1 MSAATPSAQLTAFA
15 PRIRIRRGLSV
26 GFMVIAL
33 LAISASM
40 IMLGAL
46 VVEIIVDGGAR
57 LFTDGDATTLES
69 RGQTLLDLPTPAG
82 MGWLAWVLP
91 VAILLPVVGPRLI
104 HSLTPARSTGLT
116 FGLSQPAERA
126 VGLLA
131 MLPAAIFVHLLY
143 VRFES
148 AYYIEYAKAIGVDG
162 ASGNLVQLFGEAEG
176 FQFVRLVVVG
186 LALPL
191 GLLAFG
197 WFRSQSLRRP
207 SLIIPAILIAAWV
220 VYLFLDPFFL
230 SSYPSRK
237 PAEAGLFSAIT
248 GTFYM
253 MAITAALAFPLGVGA
268 AVYLEEYARRNWFS
282 RMIQVNISNLAGV
295 PSIIYGLLG
304 LQVFVR
310 VLEFERSVLAG
321 ACTMALLV
329 MPIII
334 VSAQEALRTVPPSM
348 REAAYAVGATRWQ
361 VIRFHVLPYA
371 FGGMLT
377 GNILAMSRAIG
388 ETAPLIAIGAL
399 TFIAF
404 LADSPTD
411 DFTVMPIQVFNWVA
425 RPQAG
430 FHEIAASAIIVLMV
444 ILLLMNAAAIIM
456 RQRTRTDW

>member
-1 MSAATPSAQLTAFA
+1 MSAGTPTAGITPYA
-15 PRIRIRRGLSV
+15 PRIRARRSLSV

-33 LAISASM
+33 LAITASM
-40 IMLGAL
+40 LMLGAL
-46 VVEIIVDGGAR
+46 IVEILVDGAAR
-57 LFTDGDATTLES
+57 LFTDGSATAQEVRGATLI
-69 RGQTLLDLPTPAG
+69 DLPTPEN
-82 MGWLAWVLP
+82 MNWLAWAMPVSILLPFLGLRVVRSLIADIPALAERAIGFATTLP
-91 VAILLPVVGPRLI
+91 VA
-104 HSLTPARSTGLT
+104 A
-116 FGLSQPAERA
+116 
-126 VGLLA
+126 
-131 MLPAAIFVHLLY
+131 FVHILY

-162 ASGNLVQLFGEAEG
+162 ASGNIFQLFGEASG
-176 FQFVRLVVVG
+176 FQFVRLIVAG
-186 LALPL
+186 LILPL
-191 GLLAFG
+191 GIIAAG
-197 WFRSQSLRRP
+197 WFWSNRLRRP
-207 SLIIPAILIAAWV
+207 SLLLPVIATAAWV

-230 SSYPSRK
+230 SSYPSRL
-237 PAEAGLFSAIT
+237 PAQAGLFSAIT
-248 GTFYM
+248 GTLYM
-253 MAITAALAFPLGVGA
+253 MVITAAVAFPLGVGA
-268 AVYLEEYARRNWFS
+268 AIYLEEYARRNWFS

-361 VIRFHVLPYA
+361 VVRFHVLPYA

-411 DFTVMPIQVFNWVA
+411 DFTVMPIQVFNWVT
-425 RPQAG
+425 RPQSG
-430 FHEIAASAIIVLMV
+430 FHEIAASGIIVLMLV
-444 ILLLMNAAAIIM
+444 LLVMNAAAIIM

>member
-1 MSAATPSAQLTAFA
+1 MSAATPTAGITPYA
-15 PRIRIRRGLSV
+15 PRIRARRGLSV

-33 LAISASM
+33 LAITASM
-40 IMLGAL
+40 LMLGAL
-46 VVEIIVDGGAR
+46 IVEILVDGAAR
-57 LFTDGDATTLES
+57 LFTDGSATAQEVRGATLI
-69 RGQTLLDLPTPAG
+69 DLPTPEN
-82 MGWLAWVLP
+82 MNWLAWAMP
-91 VAILLPVVGPRLI
+91 VAILLPFLGLRVVRSLI
-104 HSLTPARSTGLT
+104 ADIPAL
-116 FGLSQPAERA
+116 AERA
-126 VGLLA
+126 IGFA
-131 MLPAAIFVHLLY
+131 TTLPVAVFVHILY

-162 ASGNLVQLFGEAEG
+162 ASGNIFQLLAEASG
-176 FQFVRLVVVG
+176 FQFVRLIVAG
-186 LALPL
+186 LILPL
-191 GLLAFG
+191 GIIAAG
-197 WFRSQSLRRP
+197 WFWSNRLRRP
-207 SLIIPAILIAAWV
+207 SLLLPAIATAAWV

-230 SSYPSRK
+230 SSYPSRL
-237 PAEAGLFSAIT
+237 PAQAGLFSAIT
-248 GTFYM
+248 GTLYM
-253 MAITAALAFPLGVGA
+253 MVITAAVAFPLGVGA
-268 AVYLEEYARRNWFS
+268 AIYLEEYARRNWFS

-361 VIRFHVLPYA
+361 VVRFHVLPYA

-411 DFTVMPIQVFNWVA
+411 DFTVMPIQVFNWVT
-425 RPQAG
+425 RPQSG
-430 FHEIAASAIIVLMV
+430 FHEIAASGIIVLMLV
-444 ILLLMNAAAIIM
+444 LLVMNAAAIIM

>member
-1 MSAATPSAQLTAFA
+1 MSAAAPPAQFTAYA
-15 PRIRIRRGLSV
+15 PRVRARRAISIA
-26 GFMVIAL
+26 FMVIAL
-33 LAISASM
+33 LAITVSVL
-40 IMLGAL
+40 MLGAL
-46 VVEIIVDGGAR
+46 IVEIAVDGAAR
-57 LFTDGDATTLES
+57 LFTDGGAVSVQARDGS
-69 RGQTLLDLPTPAG
+69 VVSDLPTPEG
-82 MGWLAWVLP
+82 TGWLSWVLP
-91 VAILLPVVGPRLI
+91 IAILLPFVGPRVV
-104 HSLTPARSTGLT
+104 HSIVTDVPRIAERLMGLT
-116 FGLSQPAERA
+116 VAA
-126 VGLLA
+126 
-131 MLPAAIFVHLLY
+131 PAAVFLHILY

-148 AYYIEYAKAIGVDG
+148 AYLIEYAKAVDIDG
-162 ASGNLVQLFGEAEG
+162 ATGNIFQLFGEASG
-176 FQFVRLVVVG
+176 FQFVRLLLIG
-186 LALPL
+186 IGLPLAL
-191 GLLAFG
+191 LLMG
-197 WFRSQSLRRP
+197 WFWSHRMRKP
-207 SLIIPAILIAAWV
+207 SLLIPAILIGAWI
-220 VYLFLDPFFL
+220 VYLFMDPWFL
-230 SSYPSRK
+230 SSYPSRS
-237 PAEAGLFSAIT
+237 PSGAGIFSAVT

-253 MAITAALAFPLGVGA
+253 MTITAAIAFPLGVGA

-361 VIRFHVLPYA
+361 VVRHHVLPYA

-411 DFTVMPIQVFNWVA
+411 DFTVMPIQIYNWVA

>member
-1 MSAATPSAQLTAFA
+1 MSAASPTAGITPYA
-15 PRIRIRRGLSV
+15 PRIRARRGLSV

-33 LAISASM
+33 LAITASM
-40 IMLGAL
+40 LMLGAL
-46 VVEIIVDGGAR
+46 IVEILVDGAAR
-57 LFTDGDATTLES
+57 LFTDGSATAQEVRGATLI
-69 RGQTLLDLPTPAG
+69 DLPTPEN
-82 MGWLAWVLP
+82 MNWLAWAMPVSILLPFLGLRVVRSLIADIPALAERAIGFATTLP
-91 VAILLPVVGPRLI
+91 VAV
-104 HSLTPARSTGLT
+104 
-116 FGLSQPAERA
+116 
-126 VGLLA
+126 
-131 MLPAAIFVHLLY
+131 FVHILY

-162 ASGNLVQLFGEAEG
+162 ASGNIFQLFAEASG
-176 FQFVRLVVVG
+176 FQFVRLIVAG
-186 LALPL
+186 LILPL
-191 GLLAFG
+191 GIIAAG
-197 WFRSQSLRRP
+197 WFWSNRLRRP
-207 SLIIPAILIAAWV
+207 SLLLPAIATAAWV

-230 SSYPSRK
+230 SSYPSRL
-237 PAEAGLFSAIT
+237 PAQAGLFSAIT
-248 GTFYM
+248 GTLYM
-253 MAITAALAFPLGVGA
+253 MVITAAVAFPLGVGA
-268 AVYLEEYARRNWFS
+268 AIYLEEYARRNWFS

-361 VIRFHVLPYA
+361 VVRFHVLPYA

-411 DFTVMPIQVFNWVA
+411 DFTVMPIQVFNWVT
-425 RPQAG
+425 RPQSG
-430 FHEIAASAIIVLMV
+430 FHEIAASGIIVLMLV
-444 ILLLMNAAAIIM
+444 LLVMNAAAIIM

>member
-1 MSAATPSAQLTAFA
+1 MSAAAPSAQLAAFS
-15 PRIRIRRGLSV
+15 PRVRIRRGVSV
-26 GFMVIAL
+26 GFMVAAL
-33 LAISASM
+33 LAIAISM

-46 VVEIIVDGGAR
+46 VVEIAVDGAAR
-57 LFTDGDATTLES
+57 LFTDGGEVS
-69 RGQTLLDLPTPAG
+69 REARDGSIVTDLPTPQG
-82 MGWLAWVLP
+82 MGWMIWAVP
-91 VAILLPVVGPRLI
+91 VAILLPFIGPRLVN
-104 HSLTPARSTGLT
+104 SLVAGLP
-116 FGLSQPAERA
+116 QIAERA
-126 VGLLA
+126 IALIVVA
-131 MLPAAIFVHLLY
+131 PAAIFVHILY

-148 AYYIEYAKAIGVDG
+148 AYFVEYAKAVGIDG
-162 ASGNLVQLFGEAEG
+162 ASGNILQLFGEASG
-176 FQFVRLVVVG
+176 FQIVRLLVLG
-186 LALPL
+186 ILLPL
-191 GLLAFG
+191 GILAAG
-197 WFRSQSLRRP
+197 WFWSQRLRKP
-207 SLIIPAILIAAWV
+207 SLLIPAIMIVAWV
-220 VYLFLDPFFL
+220 VYLFMDPWFL
-230 SSYPSRK
+230 SSFPSRK
-237 PAEAGLFSAIT
+237 PSDAGIFSAVT
-248 GTFYM
+248 GTLYM
-253 MAITAALAFPLGVGA
+253 MVITAAIAFPLGVGA
-268 AVYLEEYARRNWFS
+268 AIYLEEYARRNWFS
-282 RMIQVNISNLAGV
+282 RMIQVNVSNLAGV

-334 VSAQEALRTVPPSM
+334 VSAQEALRTVPPSI

-411 DFTVMPIQVFNWVA
+411 DFTVLPIQVFNWVA

>member
-1 MSAATPSAQLTAFA
+1 MTAAAPAAGSGGLARYTP
-15 PRIRIRRGLSV
+15 RVRVRRTVSV
-26 GFMVIAL
+26 GFMVAAL
-33 LAISASM
+33 LAIAISM

-46 VVEIIVDGGAR
+46 IVEIAVDGAAR
-57 LFTDGDATTLES
+57 LFTDGAAVTKEY
-69 RGQTLLDLPTPAG
+69 RGELITDSPTPEG
-82 MGWLAWVLP
+82 MAWFTWALP
-91 VAILLPVVGPRLI
+91 VAILLPFVGPRLVY
-104 HSLTPARSTGLT
+104 SLMPQLSELAGKLIGL
-116 FGLSQPAERA
+116 AA
-126 VGLLA
+126 VA
-131 MLPAAIFVHLLY
+131 PAAIFLHLLY

-148 AYYIEYAKAIGVDG
+148 VYFIEYWRDHDG
-162 ASGNLVQLFGEAEG
+162 ANGHIFSLFGDAEG
-176 FQFVRLVVVG
+176 FQIVRLLIVG
-186 LALPL
+186 LGLPL
-191 GLLAFG
+191 AILAAG
-197 WFRSQSLRRP
+197 WLGSRRLRRP
-207 SLIIPAILIAAWV
+207 SLVIPGIMILAWII
-220 VYLFLDPFFL
+220 YLFMDPHFL
-230 SSYPSRK
+230 SAFPSRR
-237 PAEAGLFSAIT
+237 PQDAGIFSSLT
-248 GTFYM
+248 GTLYM
-253 MAITAALAFPLGVGA
+253 MTITAAVAFPLGVGA

-361 VIRFHVLPYA
+361 VIRYHVLPYA

-411 DFTVMPIQVFNWVA
+411 DFTVLPIQIFNWVT
-425 RPQAG
+425 RPQSG
-430 FHEIAASAIIVLMV
+430 FHEIAASTIIVLLAM
-444 ILLLMNAAAIIM
+444 LLLMNAAAIIM

>member
-1 MSAATPSAQLTAFA
+1 MSAASPTAGITPYA
-15 PRIRIRRGLSV
+15 PRIRARRGLSV

-33 LAISASM
+33 LAITASM
-40 IMLGAL
+40 LMLGAL
-46 VVEIIVDGGAR
+46 IVEIAVDGAAR
-57 LFTDGDATTLES
+57 LFTDGSATVQEVRGATLI
-69 RGQTLLDLPTPAG
+69 DLPTPEN
-82 MGWLAWVLP
+82 MNWLAWAMP
-91 VAILLPVVGPRLI
+91 VAILLPFLGLRVVRSLI
-104 HSLTPARSTGLT
+104 ADIPAL
-116 FGLSQPAERA
+116 AERA
-126 VGLLA
+126 IGFA
-131 MLPAAIFVHLLY
+131 TTLPVAVFVHILY

-162 ASGNLVQLFGEAEG
+162 ASGNIFQLFAEASG
-176 FQFVRLVVVG
+176 FQFVRLIVAG
-186 LALPL
+186 LILPL
-191 GLLAFG
+191 GIIAAG
-197 WFRSQSLRRP
+197 WFWSNRLRRP
-207 SLIIPAILIAAWV
+207 SLLLPAIATAAWV

-230 SSYPSRK
+230 SSYPSRL
-237 PAEAGLFSAIT
+237 PAQAGLFSAIT
-248 GTFYM
+248 GTLYM
-253 MAITAALAFPLGVGA
+253 MVITAAVAFPLGVGA
-268 AVYLEEYARRNWFS
+268 AIYLEEYARRNWFS

-411 DFTVMPIQVFNWVA
+411 DFTVMPIQVFNWVT
-425 RPQAG
+425 RPQSG
-430 FHEIAASAIIVLMV
+430 FHEIAASGIIVLMLV
-444 ILLLMNAAAIIM
+444 LLVMNAAAIVM

>member
-1 MSAATPSAQLTAFA
+1 MSAAAPTARFTSFA
-15 PRIRIRRGLSV
+15 PRVRFRRSLSV
-26 GFMVIAL
+26 GFMVFAL
-33 LAISASM
+33 LAIAISM

-46 VVEIIVDGGAR
+46 IVEIAVDGAAR
-57 LFTDGDATTLES
+57 LFTDGAAVERET
-69 RGQTLLDLPTPAG
+69 RGGGIVTDLPTPQG
-82 MGWLAWVLP
+82 MGWMIWALP
-91 VAILLPVVGPRLI
+91 VAILLPFIGPRLI
-104 HSLTPARSTGLT
+104 NSLVPGL
-116 FGLSQPAERA
+116 PRIAERA
-126 VGLLA
+126 LGFIVVA
-131 MLPAAIFVHLLY
+131 PAAIFVHILY

-148 AYYIEYAKAIGVDG
+148 AYFVEYAKAVGIDG
-162 ASGNLVQLFGEAEG
+162 ASGNLLQLFGEASG
-176 FQFVRLVVVG
+176 FQIVRLLVMG
-186 LALPL
+186 LLLPL
-191 GLLAFG
+191 GILAAG
-197 WFRSQSLRRP
+197 WFWSQRMRKP
-207 SLIIPAILIAAWV
+207 SLLIPAIMIIAWV
-220 VYLFLDPFFL
+220 VYLFMDPWFL

-237 PAEAGLFSAIT
+237 PADAGVFSAVT
-248 GTFYM
+248 GTLYM
-253 MAITAALAFPLGVGA
+253 MVITAAIAFPLGVGA

-411 DFTVMPIQVFNWVA
+411 DFTVLPIQVFNWVA

>member
-1 MSAATPSAQLTAFA
+1 MSAAAPSAQLTAYA
-15 PRIRIRRGLSV
+15 PRVRARRSISV

-33 LAISASM
+33 LAITVS
-40 IMLGAL
+40 ILMLGAL
-46 VVEIIVDGGAR
+46 IVEIAVDGAAR
-57 LFTDGDATTLES
+57 LFTDGGAVSVEARDGS
-69 RGQTLLDLPTPAG
+69 IVSDLPTPEG
-82 MGWLAWVLP
+82 MGWLRWVLP
-91 VAILLPVVGPRLI
+91 IAILLPFVGPRLV
-104 HSLTPARSTGLT
+104 HSIMADVPRITERVMGL
-116 FGLSQPAERA
+116 A
-126 VGLLA
+126 VVAPVAVFLH
-131 MLPAAIFVHLLY
+131 ILY

-148 AYYIEYAKAIGVDG
+148 AYFIEYAKAVDIDG
-162 ASGNLVQLFGEAEG
+162 AAGNIFQLFGEASG
-176 FQFVRLVVVG
+176 FQIVRLVIMG
-186 LALPL
+186 IGLPLAL
-191 GLLAFG
+191 LLMG
-197 WFRSQSLRRP
+197 WFWSHRMRKP
-207 SLIIPAILIAAWV
+207 SLLIPAILIGAWI
-220 VYLFLDPFFL
+220 VYLFMDPWFL
-230 SSYPSRK
+230 SSYPSRS
-237 PAEAGLFSAIT
+237 PSGAGIFSAVT

-253 MAITAALAFPLGVGA
+253 MTITAAIAFPLGVGA

-361 VIRFHVLPYA
+361 VVRHHVLPYA

-411 DFTVMPIQVFNWVA
+411 DFTVMPIQIYNWVA

>member
-15 PRIRIRRGLSV
+15 PRIRVRRGLSV
-26 GFMVIAL
+26 GFMVVAL
-33 LAISASM
+33 LAITVSM
-40 IMLGAL
+40 LMLGAL
-46 VVEIIVDGGAR
+46 IVEIAVDGAAR
-57 LFTDGDATTLES
+57 LFTDGSATSQEARGETLV
-69 RGQTLLDLPTPAG
+69 DLPTPGG
-82 MGWLAWVLP
+82 MSWLSWALP
-91 VAILLPVVGPRLI
+91 VAILLPF
-104 HSLTPARSTGLT
+104 
-116 FGLSQPAERA
+116 FGLRVVRSMTSDRFTLTQWAERA
-126 VGLLA
+126 IGFLA
-131 MLPAAIFVHLLY
+131 TLPAAIFVHILY

-148 AYYIEYAKAIGVDG
+148 AYYIEYAKAIGIDG
-162 ASGNLVQLFGEAEG
+162 ASGNIFQLFGEASG
-176 FQFVRLVVVG
+176 FQFVRLIAAG
-186 LALPL
+186 LVLPL
-191 GLLAFG
+191 GILAAG
-197 WFRSQSLRRP
+197 WFWSHRLRRP
-207 SLIIPAILIAAWV
+207 SLLLPGIAVAAWIL
-220 VYLFLDPFFL
+220 YLFLDPLFL
-230 SSYPSRK
+230 SSYPSRV
-237 PAEAGLFSAIT
+237 PAQAGLFSAIT
-248 GTFYM
+248 GTLYM
-253 MAITAALAFPLGVGA
+253 MVITAAIAFPLGVGA
-268 AVYLEEYARRNWFS
+268 AIYLEEYARRNWFS

-329 MPIII
+329 MPIIV

-411 DFTVMPIQVFNWVA
+411 DFTVMPIQVFNWVT
-425 RPQAG
+425 RPQSG
-430 FHEIAASAIIVLMV
+430 FHEIAASGIIVLMLV
-444 ILLLMNAAAIIM
+444 LLVMNATAIVM

>member
-1 MSAATPSAQLTAFA
+1 MSAAIPTAGITPYA
-15 PRIRIRRGLSV
+15 PRIRARRGLSV

-33 LAISASM
+33 LAITASM
-40 IMLGAL
+40 LMLGAL
-46 VVEIIVDGGAR
+46 IVEILVDGAAR
-57 LFTDGDATTLES
+57 LFTDGSATVQEVRGETLI
-69 RGQTLLDLPTPAG
+69 DLPTPEN
-82 MGWLAWVLP
+82 MNWLAWAMP
-91 VAILLPVVGPRLI
+91 VAILLPFLGLRIVRSLI
-104 HSLTPARSTGLT
+104 ADIPAL
-116 FGLSQPAERA
+116 AERA
-126 VGLLA
+126 IGFA
-131 MLPAAIFVHLLY
+131 TTLPVALFVHILY

-148 AYYIEYAKAIGVDG
+148 AYYIEYAKTIGVDG
-162 ASGNLVQLFGEAEG
+162 ASGNIFQLFGEASG
-176 FQFVRLVVVG
+176 FQFVRLIVAG
-186 LALPL
+186 LILPL
-191 GLLAFG
+191 GIIAAG
-197 WFRSQSLRRP
+197 WFWSNRLRRP
-207 SLIIPAILIAAWV
+207 SLLLPGIAIAAWV

-230 SSYPSRK
+230 SSYPSRL
-237 PAEAGLFSAIT
+237 PAQAGLFSAIT
-248 GTFYM
+248 GTLYM
-253 MAITAALAFPLGVGA
+253 MVITAAVAFPLGVGA
-268 AVYLEEYARRNWFS
+268 AIYLEEYARRNWFS

-361 VIRFHVLPYA
+361 VVRFHVLPYA

-411 DFTVMPIQVFNWVA
+411 DFTVMPIQVFNWVT
-425 RPQAG
+425 RPQSG
-430 FHEIAASAIIVLMV
+430 FHEIAASGIIVLMLV
-444 ILLLMNAAAIIM
+444 LLVMNAAAIIM

>member
-1 MSAATPSAQLTAFA
+1 M
-15 PRIRIRRGLSV
+15 RGL
-26 GFMVIAL
+26 I
-33 LAISASM
+33 
-40 IMLGAL
+40 
-46 VVEIIVDGGAR
+46 
-57 LFTDGDATTLES
+57 
-69 RGQTLLDLPTPAG
+69 
-82 MGWLAWVLP
+82 
-91 VAILLPVVGPRLI
+91 
-104 HSLTPARSTGLT
+104 
-116 FGLSQPAERA
+116 
-126 VGLLA
+126 
-131 MLPAAIFVHLLY
+131 
-143 VRFES
+143 
-148 AYYIEYAKAIGVDG
+148 
-162 ASGNLVQLFGEAEG
+162 
-176 FQFVRLVVVG
+176 
-186 LALPL
+186 LPL
-191 GLLAFG
+191 GIIAAG
-197 WFRSQSLRRP
+197 WFWSNRLRRP
-207 SLIIPAILIAAWV
+207 SLLLPGIAIAAWV

-230 SSYPSRK
+230 SSYPSRL
-237 PAEAGLFSAIT
+237 PVQAGIFSAIT
-248 GTFYM
+248 GTLYM
-253 MAITAALAFPLGVGA
+253 MVITAALAFPLGVGA
-268 AVYLEEYARRNWFS
+268 AIYLEEYARRNWFS

-361 VIRFHVLPYA
+361 VVRFHVLPYA

-411 DFTVMPIQVFNWVA
+411 DFTVMPIQIFNWVT
-425 RPQAG
+425 RPQSG
-430 FHEIAASAIIVLMV
+430 FHEIAASGIIVLMLV
-444 ILLLMNAAAIIM
+444 LLVMNAAAIIM

>member
-1 MSAATPSAQLTAFA
+1 MSAAAPTAQAA
-15 PRIRIRRGLSV
+15 SYSPRVRVRRGVSV
-26 GFMVIAL
+26 AFMVAAL
-33 LAISASM
+33 LAIAVST

-46 VVEIIVDGGAR
+46 IIEIAADGAAR
-57 LFTDGDATTLES
+57 LFTDGGAVAREARDGRIVT
-69 RGQTLLDLPTPAG
+69 DLPTPDG
-82 MGWLAWVLP
+82 MDWMSWLLP
-91 VAILLPVVGPRLI
+91 VAILLPFIGPRLI
-104 HSLTPARSTGLT
+104 NSLVPGLPR
-116 FGLSQPAERA
+116 FAECVIGLA
-126 VGLLA
+126 V
-131 MLPAAIFVHLLY
+131 AAPTAVFAHILY

-148 AYYIEYAKAIGVDG
+148 AYYIEYARAVGIDG
-162 ASGNLVQLFGEAEG
+162 ASGNIFQLFGEAEG
-176 FQFVRLVVVG
+176 FQFVRLIVIGLVVPLVI
-186 LALPL
+186 LAM
-191 GLLAFG
+191 G
-197 WFRSQSLRRP
+197 WFWSQRMRKP
-207 SLIIPAILIAAWV
+207 SLLIPAIMIAGWV
-220 VYLFLDPFFL
+220 VYLFIDPWFL
-230 SSYPSRK
+230 SSYPSRL
-237 PAEAGLFSAIT
+237 PARSGLFSAVT
-248 GTFYM
+248 GTLYM

-268 AVYLEEYARRNWFS
+268 AIYLEEYARRNWFS

-361 VIRFHVLPYA
+361 VVRHHVLPYA

-411 DFTVMPIQVFNWVA
+411 DFTVLPIQIYNWVGK
-425 RPQAG
+425 PQSG
-430 FHEIAASAIIVLMV
+430 FHEIAASGIIVLML

>member
-1 MSAATPSAQLTAFA
+1 MSAATPTAGITPYA
-15 PRIRIRRGLSV
+15 PRIRARRGLSV

-33 LAISASM
+33 LAITASM
-40 IMLGAL
+40 LMLGAL
-46 VVEIIVDGGAR
+46 IVEIAVDGAAR
-57 LFTDGDATTLES
+57 LFTDGSTTVQEVRGATLI
-69 RGQTLLDLPTPAG
+69 DLPTPEN
-82 MGWLAWVLP
+82 MNWLAWAMP
-91 VAILLPVVGPRLI
+91 VAILLPF
-104 HSLTPARSTGLT
+104 
-116 FGLSQPAERA
+116 FGLRVVRSLIADIPALAERA
-126 VGLLA
+126 IGFA
-131 MLPAAIFVHLLY
+131 TTLPVAVFVHILY

-162 ASGNLVQLFGEAEG
+162 ASGNIFQLFAEASG
-176 FQFVRLVVVG
+176 FQFVRLIVAG
-186 LALPL
+186 LILPL
-191 GLLAFG
+191 GIIAAG
-197 WFRSQSLRRP
+197 WFWSNRLRRP
-207 SLIIPAILIAAWV
+207 SLLLPAIATAAWV

-230 SSYPSRK
+230 SSYPSRL
-237 PAEAGLFSAIT
+237 PAQAGLFSAIT
-248 GTFYM
+248 GTLYM
-253 MAITAALAFPLGVGA
+253 MVITAAVAFPLGVGA
-268 AVYLEEYARRNWFS
+268 AIYLEEYARRNWFS

-411 DFTVMPIQVFNWVA
+411 DFTVMPIQVFNWVT
-425 RPQAG
+425 RPQSG
-430 FHEIAASAIIVLMV
+430 FHEIAASGIIVLMLV
-444 ILLLMNAAAIIM
+444 LLVMNAAAIIM

>member
-1 MSAATPSAQLTAFA
+1 MSAAAPAAPATAFA
-15 PRIRIRRGLSV
+15 PRVRIRRGLSV
-26 GFMVIAL
+26 GFMIVAL
-33 LAISASM
+33 LAITASM
-40 IMLGAL
+40 LMLGAL
-46 VVEIIVDGGAR
+46 IVEIAVDGAAR
-57 LFTDGDATTLES
+57 LFTDGSATHQEVRGETLV
-69 RGQTLLDLPTPAG
+69 DLPTPAG
-82 MGWLAWVLP
+82 MDWLSWALP
-91 VAILLPVVGPRLI
+91 VAILLPFLGLRVVRSLMADLPRL
-104 HSLTPARSTGLT
+104 
-116 FGLSQPAERA
+116 AERA
-126 VGLLA
+126 IGLA
-131 MLPAAIFVHLLY
+131 TTLPVALFVHIVY

-148 AYYIEYAKAIGVDG
+148 AYYVEYAKAIGVDD
-162 ASGNLVQLFGEAEG
+162 ASGHIFQLFGEASG
-176 FQFVRLVVVG
+176 FQFVRLIVIG
-186 LALPL
+186 LALPIAV
-191 GLLAFG
+191 LAAG
-197 WFRSQSLRRP
+197 WFWSDRLRRP
-207 SLIIPAILIAAWV
+207 SLLFPGILIAAWV

-237 PAEAGLFSAIT
+237 PPEAGLFSAIT

-253 MAITAALAFPLGVGA
+253 MTITAAVAFPLGVGA
-268 AVYLEEYARRNWFS
+268 AIYLEEYARRNWFS

-411 DFTVMPIQVFNWVA
+411 DFTVMPIQVFNWVS
-425 RPQAG
+425 RPQSG
-430 FHEIAASAIIVLMV
+430 FHEIAASGIIVLMA

-456 RQRTRTDW
+456 RQRTRTAW

>member
-1 MSAATPSAQLTAFA
+1 MSAAAPTARPSSYS
-15 PRIRIRRGLSV
+15 PRIGLRRSASV
-26 GFMVIAL
+26 GFMAVAM
-33 LAISASM
+33 LAILASM
-40 IMLGAL
+40 VMLGAL
-46 VVEIIVDGGAR
+46 IVEILLDGAAH
-57 LFTDGDATTLES
+57 LFTDGGAVERDTRSGLVS
-69 RGQTLLDLPTPAG
+69 DLPTPES
-82 MGWLAWVLP
+82 MGWMRWAVPL
-91 VAILLPVVGPRLI
+91 AILLPAIGPRL
-104 HSLTPARSTGLT
+104 LRRLAPK
-116 FGLSQPAERA
+116 LSRDMERIL
-126 VGLLA
+126 GLLA
-131 MLPAAIFVHLLY
+131 VAPAAIFIHILY

-148 AYYIEYAKAIGVDG
+148 AYLIDYAKLTDISG
-162 ASGNLVQLFGEAEG
+162 ASGNIIQLFAEASG
-176 FQFVRLVVVG
+176 FQFVRLIIVG
-186 LALPL
+186 LVLPIAIL
-191 GLLAFG
+191 VFG
-197 WFRSQSLRRP
+197 ARWAPRMRRP
-207 SLIIPAILIAAWV
+207 SLLISAILIAAWL
-220 VYLFLDPFFL
+220 VYLFIDPWFL
-230 SSYPSRK
+230 SSFPSRK
-237 PAEAGLFSAIT
+237 PAEAGLFSAVT
-248 GTFYM
+248 GTLYM

-268 AVYLEEYARRNWFS
+268 AIYLEEYARQNWFS
-282 RMIQVNISNLAGV
+282 RIIRVNIANLAGV

-310 VLEFERSVLAG
+310 VMEFERSVLAG

-361 VIRFHVLPYA
+361 VVRYHVLPYA

-411 DFTVMPIQVFNWVA
+411 DFTVLPIQIFNWVS
-425 RPQAG
+425 RPQSG
-430 FHEIAASAIIVLMV
+430 FHEIAAAGIIVLLL

>member
-1 MSAATPSAQLTAFA
+1 MSATAPAASPMPYA
-15 PRIRIRRGLSV
+15 PRLRFRRGFSV
-26 GFMVIAL
+26 GFMVLAL
-33 LAISASM
+33 LAITVSM
-40 IMLGAL
+40 LMLGAL
-46 VVEIIVDGGAR
+46 IVEIAVDGTAR
-57 LFTDGDATTLES
+57 LFTSGGDIAQEVRGETLVD
-69 RGQTLLDLPTPAG
+69 RVTPQG
-82 MGWLAWVLP
+82 MAWLSWALP
-91 VAILLPVVGPRLI
+91 VALLLPFVALCLVS
-104 HSLTPARSTGLT
+104 SLMPALP
-116 FGLSQPAERA
+116 LLAERA
-126 VGLLA
+126 IGLLTTF
-131 MLPAAIFVHLLY
+131 PAALFLHLIY

-148 AYYIEYAKAIGVDG
+148 AYYIDYAKAIGVDG
-162 ASGNLVQLFGEAEG
+162 AAGHIFQLFGEAEG
-176 FQFVRLVVVG
+176 FQFVRLIVLG
-186 LALPL
+186 LALPIAL
-191 GLLAFG
+191 IAAG
-197 WFRSQSLRRP
+197 WFWSPKLRRP
-207 SLIIPAILIAAWV
+207 SLLFPAIMIGAWI

-230 SSYPSRK
+230 SSYPSRN
-237 PAEAGLFSAIT
+237 PSEAGLFSAIT
-248 GTFYM
+248 GTLYM
-253 MAITAALAFPLGVGA
+253 MTITAAIAFPLGVGA
-268 AVYLEEYARRNWFS
+268 AIYLEEYARRNWFS

-411 DFTVMPIQVFNWVA
+411 DFTVMPIQVFNWVT
-425 RPQAG
+425 RPQSG
-430 FHEIAASAIIVLMV
+430 FHEVAAAGIIVLMLV
-444 ILLLMNAAAIIM
+444 LLLMNITAIIM
-456 RQRTRTDW
+456 RQRTRTEW